1 MLDTRKC
8 DVCHNI
14 GIFGKWYQL
23 KTIMDQPGQ
32 NNCVSCRVKSLAVET
47 LNSQELSVL
56 QTNCAGARYRK
67 GELIF
72 RQGNL
77 SSQIT
82 YVKTGLVKIHKQGP
96 SREQI
101 LMLVKSP
108 RFIGIP
114 TILGNKIYQYS
125 ASAVESVEICCIDTD
140 IFKTMIL
147 RNGKFANEIINGLCK
162 DELRFFERSINQM
175 QKQLHGRIADALL
188 YFSEEIFESDDFIMP
203 LSRAELGDFVHASR
217 ESVTRVLS
225 ALQRNGC
232 IDIKGK
238 KIHVLNH
245 YLLQTISQKG

>member
-1 MLDTRKC
+1 
-8 DVCHNI
+8 
-14 GIFGKWYQL
+14 
-23 KTIMDQPGQ
+23 MDQPGQ
-32 NNCVSCRVKSLAVET
+32 INCISCRVKSLAVET
-47 LNSQELSVL
+47 LNSQELEVL

-67 GELIF
+67 GEVIF
-72 RQGNL
+72 RQGSL
-77 SSQIT
+77 SSQIS
-82 YVKTGLVKIHKQGP
+82 YVKTGLVKIHKEGP

-125 ASAVESVEICCIDTD
+125 ASAVESVEICYIDTD

-162 DELRFFERSINQM
+162 DELSFFDRSINQM

-188 YFSEEIFESDDFIMP
+188 YLSEEIFESAAFIMP

-217 ESVTRVLS
+217 ESVTRALS

-232 IDIKGK
+232 ISIKGK
-238 KIHVLNH
+238 HINILNVALLKI
-245 YLLQTISQKG
+245 ISQKG